1 MKKLG
6 LIISAVFL
14 TLGVACADVDR
25 PISVNELPQKAQK
38 FLKEHFSNR
47 EVSFAKEDPELLHK
61 EYEVVLT
68 DGTKIEFMAGGEW
81 KSVDCRYGS
90 VPVAI
95 VPKQIKDYL
104 AQNYPQAVVL
114 GIDYERKQCE
124 VRLNNHLELTFDKN
138 FRLIDIDD

>member
-6 LIISAVFL
+6 LIISAMFL

-90 VPVAI
+90 VPAAI
-95 VPKQIKDYL
+95 VPKQIADYV
-104 AQNYPQAVVL
+104 AKHYPDVK
-114 GIDYERKQCE
+114 IIKIDRDRRDYEVSLSNR
-124 VRLNNHLELTFDKN
+124 LELTFDMQFN
-138 FRLIDIDD
+138 LVDIDD